1 MISYRITSI
10 FVGAILFLI
19 IIRLVRKGKL
29 QERHSI
35 LWFVMAVMIM
45 VLAFFPQILD
55 KTAGIF
61 GIHYAPNLL
70 LTLGLGILL
79 VQNLYLFLYS
89 SRHEARIRELA
100 QQVALLKNLLEEIR
114 DEIRKPPSK

>member
-1 MISYRITSI
+1 MISYKITSI

-19 IIRLVRKGKL
+19 IIRLVRKGRL

-35 LWFVMAVMIM
+35 LWFVMAIMIII
-45 VLAFFPQILD
+45 LAFFPQLLD
-55 KTAGIF
+55 KTALLF
-61 GIHYAPNLL
+61 GVHYAPNLL

-100 QQVALLKNLLEEIR
+100 QQVALLKSLIEETKE
-114 DEIRKPPSK
+114 DKGKPPSE